1 MSPPPPFPG
10 LDLIPRG
17 REGPCPFP
25 RDFVYGSVCPSLSCC
40 SCSGSAFTPA
50 AFPGGLP
57 RMIGAAFPEVPWTH
71 VSLPK
76 TAGVACSERLT
87 HVGTKAP
94 SPCLKVGQ
102 ILRCNLRSRAPLVIR
117 LGLDV
122 TPLLGISPCP
132 VLPPPVPSR
141 FHLRAFSVNHWL
153 LMKPH
158 HRSAS
163 REPA

>member
-87 HVGTKAP
+87 HVGIIEYQKLGCKLRLANFKALG
-94 SPCLKVGQ
+94 CLG
-102 ILRCNLRSRAPLVIR
+102 
-117 LGLDV
+117 
-122 TPLLGISPCP
+122 
-132 VLPPPVPSR
+132 
-141 FHLRAFSVNHWL
+141 
-153 LMKPH
+153 
-158 HRSAS
+158 
-163 REPA
+163 